1 MDKKQIV
8 LDIIREKGPI
18 IPAQIYKEIES
29 DILIASAYL
38 SELAQNKILKIS
50 HVKMGGSPFY
60 YLAGQ
65 EGFLERY
72 IKRLHEKEERA
83 VLFLKEKKVLR
94 DKILDPLFRVALRNA
109 KDFAKPFYVKVKE
122 EKELFWKWFLLNN
135 NEEIREGVLK
145 LLKNSDGD
153 KLEGGKKKIKK
164 INVSSKEIIKK
175 RQADSIIQKLK
186 ENKIEIKKGNEKKKE
201 SEIKSSDKLLIN
213 LADKFKELKIK
224 IIEKEI
230 IRKKREAELI
240 IKIPSAVGY
249 LDYFCKVLKK
259 QKINENDLSSA
270 FVKGQMKK
278 LPVMFI
284 SSGMLTKKAK
294 EAVKKEFKGIS
305 VKRME
310 L

>member
-1 MDKKQIV
+1 
-8 LDIIREKGPI
+8 
-18 IPAQIYKEIES
+18 
-29 DILIASAYL
+29 
-38 SELAQNKILKIS
+38 
-50 HVKMGGSPFY
+50 
-60 YLAGQ
+60 
-65 EGFLERY
+65 
-72 IKRLHEKEERA
+72 
-83 VLFLKEKKVLR
+83 
-94 DKILDPLFRVALRNA
+94 VALRNA

>member
-18 IPAQIYKEIES
+18 IPAQIYKEIET
-29 DILIASAYL
+29 DMLIASAYL

-50 HVKMGGSPFY
+50 YVKMGGSPFY
-60 YLAGQ
+60 YLEGQ
-65 EGFLERY
+65 EAFLEKY

-94 DKILDPLFRVALRNA
+94 DKILDPMFRVALRNA

-135 NEEIREGVLK
+135 NEEIRKGVLK
-145 LLKNSDGD
+145 LLNNSLGN
-153 KLEGGKKKIKK
+153 KQHAEKKKLRKINISPKETIKK
-164 INVSSKEIIKK
+164 KLDEPVK
-175 RQADSIIQKLK
+175 QKIK
-186 ENKIEIKKGNEKKKE
+186 ENKIEIKKVSRERNEI
-201 SEIKSSDKLLIN
+201 EIKSSDKLLIN
-213 LADKFKELKIK
+213 LSNKFQELKIR
-224 IIEKEI
+224 IIEKKI

-249 LDYFCKVLKK
+249 LDYFCKVLNK

-284 SSGMLTKKAK
+284 SSGTLTKKAK
-294 EAVKKEFKGIS
+294 EAVNKEFKGIS